1 MSTYNKVYNFTN
13 ENVTC
18 LKELYNLYNSKVLS
32 VVGSGDQYFTSMLYG
47 AKQVDLFDI
56 NETSY
61 LYLALKFYSIRELS
75 FEEFYDLLVL
85 KNFSNIIIYSKLE
98 NVLPIEVLKYYRF
111 LITNSNNKNEKLFRT
126 DGINLFTKFNKKY
139 YFKNDNT
146 VIPYFQQ
153 EKYYELQNKLKQQSL
168 PKFYK
173 KNILELNPN
182 QKYDVLLTSNIY
194 FHTNLTVFDYVKEL
208 KKFDIPQIQAGYD
221 WYGTDVDVF
230 VYMGCLVDLVKPS
243 SPKEY
248 GPKKD
253 FVYSIKK

>member
-1 MSTYNKVYNFTN
+1 MEKYDKVYNFTN

-18 LKELYNLYNSKVLS
+18 LNQLYNLYNSKVLS
-32 VVGSGDQYFTSMLYG
+32 VVGSGDQYFTSILGG
-47 AKQVDLFDI
+47 AKQVDLYDV
-56 NETSY
+56 NSTSY
-61 LYLALKFYSIRELS
+61 LYFILKFYAIRELT

-85 KNFSNIIIYSKLE
+85 RNFNNEIIYSKLE

-111 LITNSNNKNEKLFRT
+111 LITNSKNKNETPFRN

-153 EKYYELQNKLKQQSL
+153 DKYYELQNKLKQQSL

-173 KNILELNPN
+173 KNILELNPK
-182 QKYDVLLTSNIY
+182 QKYDVLFTSNIY
-194 FHTNLTVFDYVKEL
+194 FHTNLTVFDYVEEL
-208 KKFDIPQIQAGYD
+208 NKFDIPQIQAGYD
-221 WYGTDVDVF
+221 WYGTDMDAF
-230 VYMGCLVDLVKPS
+230 VYMGCLVNLVTPS

-248 GPKKD
+248 DSKKN